1 MSSAASYPS
10 YLPQFKNASTGIAW
24 TLIVI
29 GAILLLSL
37 FVFEAGYITV
47 NPGGTVVGI
56 SGSTYGGS
64 GGGCLLLAEILYIA
78 IFAIGIYILAKN
90 KEFNKLGQKLF
101 ALGDPNVSTLNQ
113 K

>member
-1 MSSAASYPS
+1 MSSPTNYSS
-10 YLPQFKNASTGIAW
+10 YLPQFKNAPTGIAW
-24 TLIVI
+24 FLII
-29 GAILLLSL
+29 FGAILLLAL

-47 NPGGTVVGI
+47 NPGGTVVG
-56 SGSTYGGS
+56 SSASTYAQS

-90 KEFNKLGQKLF
+90 KEFNTLGQKLF
-101 ALGDPNVSTLNQ
+101 AMGDPNVATLNQ

>member
-1 MSSAASYPS
+1 MSSATNPTYPS
-10 YLPQFKNASTGIAW
+10 YLPQFKTASEGIAW
-24 TLIVI
+24 TLIFI

-37 FVFEAGYITV
+37 FVFEAGYVTV

-56 SGSTYGGS
+56 SGSSYRQS

-78 IFAIGIYILAKN
+78 IFTIGIYILAKN

-101 ALGDPNVSTLNQ
+101 ALGDTSVV